1 MGFFQ
6 SFLNLIGSVSNRFH
20 KPQPNT
26 WSDKLMTAVKPK
38 TKIPY
43 LNAQDEATIQKTIR
57 NALIEAGE
65 SWMVPDSAVNTL
77 AKDIVND
84 INSKH

>member
-6 SFLNLIGSVSNRFH
+6 SFFNLIGSVSNSFH

-26 WSDKLMTAVKPK
+26 WSDKLMTGVKPK
-38 TKIPY
+38 TPY
-43 LNAQDEATIQKTIR
+43 LNVQDELTIQKTIR

-65 SWMVPDSAVNTL
+65 SWMVPDSAVDTL
-77 AKDIVND
+77 AKDIVTD